1 MAFELELW
9 MSRWPVVYVMAGITL
24 LGILSKEIS
33 RLSLKSLSRAV
44 GKLNRNPK
52 RVRNHM
58 VSQSISWYEQSVKEG
73 KTPQVEEHLRKQL
86 AFSKIGFIPVYRLEN
101 GNLVAMTATVLLGM
115 VSTLL
120 SYVDGCRMNET
131 LFLFTA
137 GFFCAG
143 LCLLFEV
150 FSGTEY
156 YRGCFLLGMKD
167 YFSSLPEK
175 KEAEE
180 PVRKETGAGERVI
193 PSLDGDIVTRR
204 EREQLGLVKPLHKE
218 QKEFASEKQEYSA
231 AAKEAVPQPP
241 KIDKELLEDLLKS
254 MLME

>member
-9 MSRWPVVYVMAGITL
+9 MSRWPVVYVMAAITL
-24 LGILSKEIS
+24 LGILTKEIS

-44 GKLNRNPK
+44 AKLNRNPK

-58 VSQSISWYEQSVKEG
+58 VSQSISWYEQSVKAG

-86 AFSKIGFIPVYRLEN
+86 AFSKIGFIPVYRMEN
-101 GNLVAMTATVLLGM
+101 GNLVAMTATVLLGV
-115 VSTLL
+115 VSALL

-175 KEAEE
+175 EDVEKAVEEE
-180 PVRKETGAGERVI
+180 PQKKRDGAL
-193 PSLDGDIVTRR
+193 LDGDIVTRT

-218 QKEFASEKQEYSA
+218 QPAFSVAKQEFSA
-231 AAKEAVPQPP
+231 AAKEAVPEPP

>member
-9 MSRWPVVYVMAGITL
+9 MSRWPVVYVMAAITL
-24 LGILSKEIS
+24 LGILTKEIS

-44 GKLNRNPK
+44 AKLNRNPK

-58 VSQSISWYEQSVKEG
+58 VSQSISWYEQSVKAG

-101 GNLVAMTATVLLGM
+101 GNLVAMTATVLLGV
-115 VSTLL
+115 VSALL

-175 KEAEE
+175 EEE
-180 PVRKETGAGERVI
+180 PVQKEVEAKERVR
-193 PSLDGDIVTRR
+193 PSLDGDIVTRK

-218 QKEFASEKQEYSA
+218 QPAFSAAKQEFSA
-231 AAKEAVPQPP
+231 AAKETVPEPP

>member
-9 MSRWPVVYVMAGITL
+9 MSRWPVVYVMAAITL
-24 LGILSKEIS
+24 LGILTKEIS

-44 GKLNRNPK
+44 AKLNRNPK

-58 VSQSISWYEQSVKEG
+58 VSQSISWYEQSVKAG

-115 VSTLL
+115 VSALL
-120 SYVDGCRMNET
+120 SYVDGCRINET

-175 KEAEE
+175 EEEPVQKEAEA
-180 PVRKETGAGERVI
+180 KERVR
-193 PSLDGDIVTRR
+193 PSLDGDIVTRK

-218 QKEFASEKQEYSA
+218 QPAFSAAKQEFSA
-231 AAKEAVPQPP
+231 AAKEAVPEPP